1 LAIKRYTIGYPDVVE
16 MLLSK
21 GADPSLISDTVRTSM
36 EIATVMDHE
45 NIAEL
50 LRKHGAEE

>member
-1 LAIKRYTIGYPDVVE
+1 MAIKRYTIGYPDVVE